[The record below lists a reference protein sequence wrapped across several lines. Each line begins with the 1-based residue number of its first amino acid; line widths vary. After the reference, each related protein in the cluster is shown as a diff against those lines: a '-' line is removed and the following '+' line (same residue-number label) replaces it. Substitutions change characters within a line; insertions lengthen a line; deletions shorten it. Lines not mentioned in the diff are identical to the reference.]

1 MFKNVSSVGNGIFG
15 APTHNHTKMRKNM
28 SLEIIGAPTHNH
40 TKMRKNLSLKYMI

>member
-1 MFKNVSSVGNGIFG
+1 MGYSAHLRITK
-15 APTHNHTKMRKNM
+15 HNHTKMRKNM